1 MEEEREHGVL
11 EVVTMMILV
20 AEMLVADE
28 MTETLATS
36 PTRTED
42 ILLEV
47 DERWDS
53 LDLVLV
59 QT

>member
-28 MTETLATS
+28 MTETLAIS

-42 ILLEV
+42 ILPEV
-47 DERWDS
+47 DEQWDS
-53 LDLVLV
+53 
-59 QT
+59 

>member
-1 MEEEREHGVL
+1 MEEEKDHGVL
-11 EVVTMMILV
+11 EVVMKMILV
-20 AEMLVADE
+20 AEMLVVDE

-36 PTRTED
+36 PTRMED

-53 LDLVLV
+53 
-59 QT
+59 

>member
-1 MEEEREHGVL
+1 MEEEKEHGAL
-11 EVVTMMILV
+11 EVETRMIWV
-20 AEMLVADE
+20 AKMLVADE

-36 PTRTED
+36 PTRMED

-53 LDLVLV
+53 
-59 QT
+59 